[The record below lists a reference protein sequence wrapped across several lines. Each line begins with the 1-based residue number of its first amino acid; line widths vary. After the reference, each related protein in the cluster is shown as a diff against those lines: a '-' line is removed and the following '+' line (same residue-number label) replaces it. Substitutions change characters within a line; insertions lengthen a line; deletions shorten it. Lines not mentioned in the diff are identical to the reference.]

1 MAVQGGVQRAPRRI
15 NARRLAGLITV
26 AAFLVVGVGVVV
38 GPSPALAGSAPKVAV
53 IVGPAGAQT
62 ATYRSLGNAVIR
74 EALRHTPN
82 VVHVFSPGA
91 TWARVKAA
99 ISGASVVVFIGRGRG
114 FPSPYSATLR
124 TDTQDGLGLNP
135 VAGGSNSA
143 TRYYGER
150 YVRAVRL
157 APRAVV
163 VLSHMAYAS
172 GSSEPG
178 RRQPTLSVARRRVD
192 NYGAGF
198 LAAGASA
205 VIAEASLTPAYYV
218 HAIFATN
225 TSLDSVWRG
234 APSRHGHVTTF
245 SSSRRRGATG
255 RTDPVHVSS
264 RFERSII
271 GSLGTTTSA
280 VRQAASP
287 AVTVPTP
294 TPTPPVSGIPVP
306 ASVDATGGSDASA
319 ALIAF
324 IGSVPDGSTIVFRA
338 GATYRLD
345 AAIKFAHRRNLTLA
359 GNGATLRGHGGTT
372 EASSLFWLGSYG
384 GVNSGIVIRDFSLV
398 GNSTTPGVYQG
409 GKEGAHAILVDGGS
423 GIDLSRV
430 TVSGVWGDCLYVG
443 GSADGVTF
451 HDATC
456 RSNGRNG
463 VTITSGSN
471 VTVQRVAFDAAGYCT
486 FDIEPNQASEA
497 ARSIRFLDNTAGT
510 WSNSF
515 LSAEGAAG
523 SVVSGVTVSGNT
535 VTGRSLLTAFPIAR
549 RQNVVFTNNRS
560 SVAAAG
566 PVLRFAHVDGLT
578 ISGNVQPL
586 SSGSLAS
593 ISDSTGVTYT
603 P

>member
-1 MAVQGGVQRAPRRI
+1 MFWDGERWMPDAGHPVTLARPVRRPRLRRWFAVVPLAILLVPGLVMPVAPAEAATYHPRVVVRGT
-15 NARRLAGLITV
+15 AYPGGLIT
-26 AAFLVVGVGVVV
+26 
-38 GPSPALAGSAPKVAV
+38 
-53 IVGPAGAQT
+53 IVGTGFRAGGYVQARWDSSTTRLRLIHVNSRGGFRVSVQIPRAAKVGT
-62 ATYRSLGNAVIR
+62 HRVRIGRVTY
-74 EALRHTPN
+74 
-82 VVHVFSPGA
+82 
-91 TWARVKAA
+91 
-99 ISGASVVVFIGRGRG
+99 SGLSAASVRSTKVL
-114 FPSPYSATLR
+114 A
-124 TDTQDGLGLNP
+124 Q
-135 VAGGSNSA
+135 
-143 TRYYGER
+143 
-150 YVRAVRL
+150 RAI
-157 APRAVV
+157 
-163 VLSHMAYAS
+163 
-172 GSSEPG
+172 
-178 RRQPTLSVARRRVD
+178 LSVTVKVRRKPIRV
-192 NYGAGF
+192 
-198 LAAGASA
+198 
-205 VIAEASLTPAYYV
+205 
-218 HAIFATN
+218 
-225 TSLDSVWRG
+225 
-234 APSRHGHVTTF
+234 AP
-245 SSSRRRGATG
+245 
-255 RTDPVHVSS
+255 
-264 RFERSII
+264 
-271 GSLGTTTSA
+271 L
-280 VRQAASP
+280 
-287 AVTVPTP
+287 PTP
-294 TPTPPVSGIPVP
+294 TPSPTPSSTPDPGQAPAPPIPPDPTPTPAPTPTRRSLLIPLRRRSTDANGDSHADSGAHAHADSHADAGADAHADAGPDAQRRRRSPRRRPRRCPRPRPRRRPPGIPVP

-384 GVNSGIVIRDFSLV
+384 GANSGIVIRDFSLV

-535 VTGRSLLTAFPIAR
+535 VTGRSLLTVIGLAR

-560 SVAAAG
+560 SVAASG

-578 ISGNVQPL
+578 VSGNVQPL

>member
-1 MAVQGGVQRAPRRI
+1 MALVLVL
-15 NARRLAGLITV
+15 LAGCGFASPV
-26 AAFLVVGVGVVV
+26 
-38 GPSPALAGSAPKVAV
+38 PSPPDPTTLP
-53 IVGPAGAQT
+53 
-62 ATYRSLGNAVIR
+62 
-74 EALRHTPN
+74 TP
-82 VVHVFSPGA
+82 S
-91 TWARVKAA
+91 W
-99 ISGASVVVFIGRGRG
+99 
-114 FPSPYSATLR
+114 
-124 TDTQDGLGLNP
+124 
-135 VAGGSNSA
+135 
-143 TRYYGER
+143 
-150 YVRAVRL
+150 
-157 APRAVV
+157 
-163 VLSHMAYAS
+163 
-172 GSSEPG
+172 
-178 RRQPTLSVARRRVD
+178 
-192 NYGAGF
+192 
-198 LAAGASA
+198 
-205 VIAEASLTPAYYV
+205 
-218 HAIFATN
+218 
-225 TSLDSVWRG
+225 
-234 APSRHGHVTTF
+234 TF
-245 SSSRRRGATG
+245 G
-255 RTDPVHVSS
+255 RT
-264 RFERSII
+264 
-271 GSLGTTTSA
+271 
-280 VRQAASP
+280 
-287 AVTVPTP
+287 
-294 TPTPPVSGIPVP
+294 VSGIPVP

-535 VTGRSLLTAFPIAR
+535 VTGRSLLTVIGLAR

>member
-1 MAVQGGVQRAPRRI
+1 MSISSGALRASRRS
-15 NARRLAGLITV
+15 RSRQ
-26 AAFLVVGVGVVV
+26 LVVTIALVALLGVGNALATTP
-38 GPSPALAGSAPKVAV
+38 GALAGSATPTLKLVEVVTGGTAAASAWTLNAGTNTDSFSGPGP
-53 IVGPAGAQT
+53 IVGPSPIAAGVAYT
-62 ATYRSLGNAVIR
+62 LFES
-74 EALRHTPN
+74 
-82 VVHVFSPGA
+82 
-91 TWARVKAA
+91 
-99 ISGASVVVFIGRGRG
+99 SG
-114 FPSPYSATLR
+114 P
-124 TDTQDGLGLNP
+124 
-135 VAGGSNSA
+135 
-143 TRYYGER
+143 
-150 YVRAVRL
+150 
-157 APRAVV
+157 
-163 VLSHMAYAS
+163 AS
-172 GSSEPG
+172 GYTTSG
-178 RRQPTLSVARRRVD
+178 WVCTDPT
-192 NYGAGF
+192 GAPVSLTGNKIT
-198 LAAGASA
+198 LAAGQNATCTITNRYA
-205 VIAEASLTPAYYV
+205 PAPAPTPTPVPTPRPTPVPTPAP
-218 HAIFATN
+218 T
-225 TSLDSVWRG
+225 
-234 APSRHGHVTTF
+234 P
-245 SSSRRRGATG
+245 
-255 RTDPVHVSS
+255 
-264 RFERSII
+264 
-271 GSLGTTTSA
+271 
-280 VRQAASP
+280 
-287 AVTVPTP
+287 VPTP

-535 VTGRSLLTAFPIAR
+535 VTGRSLLTVIGLAR